1 MVIEDTETEAMEDT
15 ETEAMEDTE
24 TKDMED
30 TETKD
35 MEVTETKDTEIG
47 HIIRPS
53 SILIQQRLET
63 ALDSE
68 PETQDRMAYRPLEW
82 QSHPPRTVE
91 VPSHPE
97 TVSPH
102 LIHSADTTPA
112 ELATAS
118 LSANKFQSLPFFPKS
133 NVTGVCVSALSPSLI
148 NCAVLP

>member
-1 MVIEDTETEAMEDT
+1 MG

-35 MEVTETKDTEIG
+35 MEIG

-68 PETQDRMAYRPLEW
+68 PETQDRMAHR
-82 QSHPPRTVE
+82 PRTVE